1 MLSNRWGKSEGD
13 HIILHSLKINYSCSS
28 YLVSTILFMD
38 LFCLFLGI
46 RRMWLARSCNPV
58 LLSPTLP
65 LMQPWVSSGS
75 GSARVLLPAERDAHT
90 ARSVHGT
97 FIEHTLLS
105 QPGPFTTRPAVPPP
119 QLLTP
124 GAQQRDYICLFVFML
139 SRSTGLFLLLSLAF
153 PRKLI
158 RSQIEKFIL

>member
-1 MLSNRWGKSEGD
+1 MLLSNRWGKSEGD
-13 HIILHSLKINYSCSS
+13 HIFLHSLKINYSCSS

-75 GSARVLLPAERDAHT
+75 GSARVLVPAERDAAH
-90 ARSVHGT
+90 
-97 FIEHTLLS
+97 
-105 QPGPFTTRPAVPPP
+105 GPFCTWWFYEAHTSVSTRTLHHPPCCNSSSSASHTWVTAAW
-119 QLLTP
+119 LHLSFCFY
-124 GAQQRDYICLFVFML
+124 AFKELRVVFT
-139 SRSTGLFLLLSLAF
+139 SKFGF
-153 PRKLI
+153 P
-158 RSQIEKFIL
+158 